1 MTINKL
7 NNNIVK
13 KNINSETLGEEIN
26 NSKLVGFKI
35 RNTNKPFHW
44 IINIQI

>member
-26 NSKLVGFKI
+26 NSKLVWLKI
-35 RNTNKPFHW
+35 R
-44 IINIQI
+44 